1 MPLYE
6 KSISLLIYPQP
17 NCRHYHLLIHINCGC
32 SYKLRIFLNCFRLEF
47 RLVYN
52 FHLRL
57 RKFLLFKLSIKVPP
71 NYICLKKYKSN
82 IPPPSMYFNLLLYCG
97 IFVGEIVQSG
107 STFRKGFGAKLSSI
121 EDSKL
126 QNRYMCR

>member
-6 KSISLLIYPQP
+6 KLISLLIYPEP
-17 NCRHYHLLIHINCGC
+17 NCRHYHLLIDINCGC
-32 SYKLRIFLNCFRLEF
+32 SYKLRIFFNCFRLEF

-82 IPPPSMYFNLLLYCG
+82 IHPPPPPHVFQFTSLLWNICR
-97 IFVGEIVQSG
+97 EIVQSG
-107 STFRKGFGAKLSSI
+107 STFRKGFGAKLSRSWLYRI
-121 EDSKL
+121 P
-126 QNRYMCR
+126 